1 MRHSIF
7 YLCESVNDSKSIF
20 NPMTESDILYF
31 SLRLSG
37 TFVIVDNTGE
47 VVHVTIPTETDVVIR
62 VIIILPIVL
71 TWGHMMLCCPA
82 CGCRSE
88 GQAPSLWLVFFDQGL
103 FDKQQFWNNDNNDF
117 IMISIYCTYPEQFL
131 VHEREVYWLRH
142 LLSMSSD
149 GSSPVSCSSSSSSQD
164 SSLMRAYILLG
175 R

>member
-1 MRHSIF
+1 MLVLDVMNETMRHSIF

-71 TWGHMMLCCPA
+71 T
-82 CGCRSE
+82 
-88 GQAPSLWLVFFDQGL
+88 
-103 FDKQQFWNNDNNDF
+103 
-117 IMISIYCTYPEQFL
+117 
-131 VHEREVYWLRH
+131 
-142 LLSMSSD
+142 
-149 GSSPVSCSSSSSSQD
+149 
-164 SSLMRAYILLG
+164 
-175 R
+175 